1 MVVWLGWEVVVGV
14 AAGAT
19 GVVAVELVT
28 GTVVEVIELSSWPL
42 FRISTTLAPRLMLK
56 DAIMIKRGNFM
67 FVSMVVCI

>member
-1 MVVWLGWEVVVGV
+1 MVVWLGWEVVAGT

-28 GTVVEVIELSSWPL
+28 GTVAEVIELSSWPL
-42 FRISTTLAPRLMLK
+42 FRISTTPAPRLMLK